1 MDINEFK
8 KCVNQLDEN
17 KLELLR
23 KKILMFKDIII
34 LGNGGSNAISS
45 HIAEDYTKMLN
56 KRALSFS
63 DSARMSCY
71 ANDYGWEESYYMFLK
86 QFANETTLVILI
98 SSSGNSNN
106 ILKCASFCSEEKIPM
121 ITMSGFSPENKL
133 KSGYEKESQLHFWID
148 STDYGIV
155 ETLHELILHSVI

>member
-8 KCVNQLDEN
+8 KCVNELDEN

-23 KKILMFKDIII
+23 RRIIWYKDIII

-45 HIAEDYTKMLN
+45 HIAEDYTKILN

-86 QFANETTLVILI
+86 QFATNSTLIILI

-106 ILKCASFCSEEKIPM
+106 ILKCASYCSEQKIPM
-121 ITMSGFSPENKL
+121 ITMSGFSIDNKL
-133 KSGYEKESQLHFWID
+133 KTNYENDSDLHFWID

>member
-8 KCVNQLDEN
+8 KCVNELDEN

-23 KKILMFKDIII
+23 RRIIWYKDIII

-45 HIAEDYTKMLN
+45 HIAEDYTKILN

-86 QFANETTLVILI
+86 QFATNSTLIILI

-106 ILKCASFCSEEKIPM
+106 ILKCASYCSEQKIPM
-121 ITMSGFSPENKL
+121 ITMSGFSIDNKL
-133 KSGYEKESQLHFWID
+133 KTNYENDSDLHFWID
-148 STDYGIV
+148 STDYGII